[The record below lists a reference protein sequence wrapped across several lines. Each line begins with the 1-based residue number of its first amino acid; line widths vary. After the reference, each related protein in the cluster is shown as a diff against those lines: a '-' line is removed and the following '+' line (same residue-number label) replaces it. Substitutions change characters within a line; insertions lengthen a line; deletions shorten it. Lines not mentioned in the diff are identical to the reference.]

1 MPAAGKPGELLPP
14 RRPRPLPGSLSPA
27 TETGSSGHSSLPE
40 LLPLHPVVRRAVGS
54 PAGLWYGRPQPLTP
68 CRGCPERVPCT
79 WEQSAPVTV
88 DRTPLQGAGPASRGA
103 GGWPHGA
110 GLRLLCP
117 WALGPQPRP
126 PAVHQGCWEVTIQ
139 ARAMGRLWHPAHRTQ
154 ASVQTEH
161 GFGAPGPLSP
171 STNAKPV
178 PWGLCSQRPMEGGLS
193 RAPPP
198 PPRGTGTARL
208 PCREGAP
215 LGTGGGLCH
224 CLLTG
229 TVSALV
235 YKRRGEP
242 RGWLGLGAGPDPS
255 GSKPGLPGAVPGLGS
270 PAAHAAHPAHGRSAC
285 GEDFIS
291 AQRQQRR
298 PTVSPGDR
306 RPQASLAVA
315 SVSVFTWAGPPPR
328 RAMVLPPPSPR
339 CPGDSRVGEVPR

>member
-198 PPRGTGTARL
+198 APPRHRYSTAPL
-208 PCREGAP
+208 QGGGAP
-215 LGTGGGLCH
+215 GDWWGP
-224 CLLTG
+224 
-229 TVSALV
+229 VSLSPHGHRV
-235 YKRRGEP
+235 R
-242 RGWLGLGAGPDPS
+242 
-255 GSKPGLPGAVPGLGS
+255 PGLQKE
-270 PAAHAAHPAHGRSAC
+270 R
-285 GEDFIS
+285 
-291 AQRQQRR
+291 
-298 PTVSPGDR
+298 
-306 RPQASLAVA
+306 
-315 SVSVFTWAGPPPR
+315 
-328 RAMVLPPPSPR
+328 
-339 CPGDSRVGEVPR
+339 